1 MEQDLIIKFCVVGE
15 PSVGKTSMLYQYVH
29 HKFDEKVRPT
39 IGCDFSTKLNSS
51 VDNKP
56 VRLQLWDIAGQ
67 ERFNAVSKMYLR
79 GALGRSFL
87 TQVASSFALPM
98 TGPLFKRLSNGKKSF
113 NKMQILA
120 QKPTCPAYLSKTSLI
135 SLTTQLPNN
144 IKLKNSWRI
153 LPEQTSFV
161 DTCKAQQSRIKTLTI
176 YFSSYLVHTLLFRLN
191 YQKRTSQ
198 RQWH

>member
-29 HKFDEKVRPT
+29 HKFDDKVRPT

-79 GALGRSFL
+79 GALGTL
-87 TQVASSFALPM
+87 LLIQVAS
-98 TGPLFKRLSNGKKSF
+98 
-113 NKMQILA
+113 
-120 QKPTCPAYLSKTSLI
+120 
-135 SLTTQLPNN
+135 
-144 IKLKNSWRI
+144 
-153 LPEQTSFV
+153 
-161 DTCKAQQSRIKTLTI
+161 
-176 YFSSYLVHTLLFRLN
+176 
-191 YQKRTSQ
+191 
-198 RQWH
+198 